1 MGARMRALDWSGT
14 PIGPPSGWPQA
25 LQTTLRLMLGSR
37 YPMFV
42 WWGRELTNFYND
54 AYIPVLGQR
63 HPSALG
69 RPAAEIW
76 RDIWGT
82 VGPQASAVMT
92 RGEASWAEE
101 VLLVMERN
109 GYTEETY
116 FTYSYSAIPDDAGGI
131 GGVFCACTEDTER
144 VLGERRLRCL
154 RQLAAATADARSVED
169 ACDRAAKA
177 LAENALDLPF
187 ALIYLLDPGGARA
200 RLVASTGIDRD
211 HPRVPGEI
219 DFSGAEPLATHPWP
233 FATAARGRT
242 AVIAGLDQASLLPGG
257 PWPEPTTTAML
268 LPLARRGQAEPAG
281 MIIAGASP
289 RRAFDEHY
297 KAFFELLADGV
308 ANAIANARAYAE
320 ERARAEAL
328 AELDRAK
335 TTFFSNISHE
345 LRTPLTLMLGPIEE
359 EIARQKDDPES
370 LERLRIAHRSSLRL
384 LKLVNTLLD
393 FSRIEAGRLQASFE
407 PLDLAALTAEIASV
421 FRSAMEKAGLRLEVD
436 CPALSEPVYVDRE
449 LWEKIVLNLLSNALK
464 HTFEG
469 SVSVSLR
476 ERGDEVD
483 LTVRD
488 SGIGISEAE
497 KDRVFE
503 RFHRVK
509 GARARSHEGTGIGLA
524 LVQELAKLHGG
535 QVRVESEVGRGSS
548 FTVTLKL
555 GRDHLPS
562 ERLSAGKTSAG
573 AVLGATPYVE
583 EALRWLP
590 SPPGD
595 ERPDEQPEGDRAR
608 ILLADD
614 NADMREYVQKLLRS
628 TWTVETASDGI
639 EALELTRQ
647 RRFDL
652 LLADVMMPGLD
663 GIELLR
669 AVRSDPRTSTMPV
682 IMLSARAGE
691 EARIEGLE
699 AGADDYLVKPF
710 MAREL
715 VARVRTQLTLARLRR
730 RTEEVLKEADRRKDE
745 FLAMLAHELRNPLAP
760 IRTSL
765 EILRRSSPAEPAIE
779 RARALIERQ
788 VSHMVRLV
796 DDLLDVSRISRGKVL
811 LRKEPLDL
819 ARLVRTTAD
828 DHRAALEEGGLAL
841 RIDVPD
847 APVVT
852 VGDPTRLAQAV
863 DNLVQ
868 NAGKFTDRGGSVAVR
883 LEVQGSTAVIR
894 VTDTGIGMEPD
905 VVPRIFEPFAQADRS
920 LDRSR
925 GGLGLGL
932 ALVKGLVEL
941 HGGRVEAESGGLGQG
956 SEIRLFLPI
965 EAAPAPAK
973 APDTTPPASDI
984 PRQILLI
991 EDNLDAA
998 ESLSDLLHLM
1008 GHEVHVEHAG
1018 TAGVEAAKERLPNFI
1033 ICDIGLPGEM
1043 DGFAVARALR
1053 AIPELGATQLVAL
1066 TGYGGQEDR
1075 RRALE
1080 AGFHVHL
1087 TKPVELR
1094 ALEELL
1100 AAYPSP
1106 SRTRGG

>member
-1 MGARMRALDWSGT
+1 MRALDWSST

-63 HPSALG
+63 HPAALG

-82 VGPQASAVMT
+82 VGPQARAVMT
-92 RGEASWAEE
+92 LGEASWAEQ

-116 FTYSYSAIPDDAGGI
+116 FTYSYSPIPDDAGGI

-154 RQLAAATADARSVED
+154 RQIAAATTDARSVED
-169 ACDRAAKA
+169 ACAQAAKA
-177 LAENALDLPF
+177 LAENALDIPF
-187 ALIYLLDPGGARA
+187 ALIYLLEPGGAKA
-200 RLVASTGIDRD
+200 RLAALSGIDRA
-211 HPRVPGEI
+211 HPSVPGEI
-219 DFSGAEPLATHPWP
+219 DLSIAEGPKSHPWP
-233 FATAARGRT
+233 FIEAANGRST
-242 AVIAGLDQASLLPGG
+242 VIEGLEKAAKLPGG

-268 LPLARRGQAEPAG
+268 LPLARRGQDHPAG
-281 MIIAGASP
+281 LIVAAASP
-289 RRAFDEHY
+289 RRAFDESY
-297 KAFFELLADGV
+297 KTFFELVADGV
-308 ANAIANARAYAE
+308 ANAVANARAYAE
-320 ERARAEAL
+320 ERARAESL

-335 TTFFSNISHE
+335 TAFFSNISHE
-345 LRTPLTLMLGPIEE
+345 LRTPLALMLGPIED
-359 EIARQKDDPES
+359 EIARRQDDPDAR
-370 LERLRIAHRSSLRL
+370 ERLEIAHRSSLRL

-393 FSRIEAGRLQASFE
+393 FSRIEAGRLQALFE
-407 PLDLAALTAEIASV
+407 PVDLAPLTAEIASV
-421 FRSAMEKAGLRLEVD
+421 FRSAMEKAGLRFEVD

-449 LWEKIVLNLLSNALK
+449 LWEKIVLNLLSNAFK

-469 SVSVSLR
+469 GVSVSLR
-476 ERGDEVD
+476 ERGDEVK

-488 SGIGISEAE
+488 TGVGIAEAE
-497 KDRVFE
+497 RARVFE

-509 GARARSHEGTGIGLA
+509 GARARSHEGTGIGLS
-524 LVQELAKLHGG
+524 LVQELARLHGG
-535 QVRVESEVGRGSS
+535 RAEVESELGRGSAFS
-548 FTVTLKL
+548 VTLRR

-562 ERLSAGKTSAG
+562 ERMGSSGNATAGTRTS
-573 AVLGATPYVE
+573 ATPYVE

-590 SPPGD
+590 GSHGAEVAEEHPQEKRDG
-595 ERPDEQPEGDRAR
+595 AR

-614 NADMREYVQKLLRS
+614 NADMREYVRKLLCSR
-628 TWTVETASDGI
+628 WTIETASDGLA
-639 EALELTRQ
+639 ALELCREKP
-647 RRFDL
+647 FDL
-652 LLADVMMPGLD
+652 LLTDVMMPGLD
-663 GIELLR
+663 GLELLR
-669 AVRSDPRTSTMPV
+669 AVRSDPKTSTMPV

-710 MAREL
+710 TAREL
-715 VARVRTQLTLARLRR
+715 VARVRTQLTMARLRR
-730 RTEEVLKEADRRKDE
+730 RTEEVLREADRRKDE

-765 EILRRSSPAEPAIE
+765 EILRRSSLSDPALD
-779 RARALIERQ
+779 RARTLIERQ

-796 DDLLDVSRISRGKVL
+796 DDLLDVSRISRGKIL
-811 LRKEPLDL
+811 LRKERVDL
-819 ARLVRTTAD
+819 ATLVKTTAE
-828 DHRAALEEGGLAL
+828 DHRAALEAGGLAL

-847 APVVT
+847 APIHT
-852 VGDPTRLAQAV
+852 LGDPTRLAQAV

-868 NAGKFTDRGGSVAVR
+868 NAGKFTDAGGSVAVR
-883 LEVQGSTAVIR
+883 LEVHGPIALIR
-894 VTDTGIGMEPD
+894 VKDTGIGMDPD
-905 VVPRIFEPFAQADRS
+905 VMPRIFEPFAQADRS

-941 HGGRVEAESGGLGQG
+941 HGGRVEVDSMGLGRG
-956 SEIRLFLPI
+956 SEFRLLLPI
-965 EAAPAPAK
+965 EAAPAPAEIQGR
-973 APDTTPPASDI
+973 APPASNA
-984 PRQILLI
+984 PKRILLI

-1008 GHEVHVEHAG
+1008 GHEVHVEHIGA
-1018 TAGVEAAKERLPNFI
+1018 AGVDAAKEHLPELVL
-1033 ICDIGLPGEM
+1033 CDIGLPGAM

-1053 AIPELGATQLVAL
+1053 AIPALHAMRLVAL
-1066 TGYGGQEDR
+1066 TGYGAQEDR

-1080 AGFHVHL
+1080 AGFDVHL
-1087 TKPVELR
+1087 TKPVELT

-1100 AAYPSP
+1100 S
-1106 SRTRGG
+1106 T